1 MFKSVF
7 SFIKSMFITLED
19 ATGIVDDGV
28 KFALLHSD
36 TWVQEAYSENVR
48 KTQELNIDQSE
59 MQAKIKSLRKSQ
71 Q

>member
-1 MFKSVF
+1 MFKSIF
-7 SFIKSMFITLED
+7 SFIKSLFVTLED
-19 ATGIVDDGV
+19 ATGVVDDGV

-36 TWVQEAYSENVR
+36 TWVQEAYAENQR
-48 KTQELNIDQSE
+48 KSKELNIDQKA